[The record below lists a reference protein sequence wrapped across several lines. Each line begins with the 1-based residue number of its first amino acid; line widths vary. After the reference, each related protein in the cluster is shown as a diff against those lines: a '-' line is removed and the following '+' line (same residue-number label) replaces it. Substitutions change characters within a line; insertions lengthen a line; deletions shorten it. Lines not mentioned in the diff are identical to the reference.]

1 MSSLCSSLH
10 PTIKW
15 AQRTDTILLTIE
27 LTDIRNE
34 KYTLDEKV
42 LKFSS
47 DGGSEGKQYSV
58 ELELFG
64 EVLPE
69 VSSPNHPHKGV
80 EMYTPHN

>member
-1 MSSLCSSLH
+1 M
-10 PTIKW
+10 
-15 AQRTDTILLTIE
+15 
-27 LTDIRNE
+27 
-34 KYTLDEKV
+34 

-69 VSSPNHPHKGV
+69 VSSPYHPHKGV
-80 EMYTPHN
+80 EMYTLTPPHTIVGVQTEEKWAGTVPSHQEERERTILAATNCC